1 MWRVLLERARSS
13 RTTDA
18 DRKPGKTPV
27 ASLSCRCGGDYVLFN
42 RLTGL

>member
-1 MWRVLLERARSS
+1 MWRVLLERAHSS
-13 RTTDA
+13 RTKDA
-18 DRKPGKTPV
+18 DRKPGKTLV